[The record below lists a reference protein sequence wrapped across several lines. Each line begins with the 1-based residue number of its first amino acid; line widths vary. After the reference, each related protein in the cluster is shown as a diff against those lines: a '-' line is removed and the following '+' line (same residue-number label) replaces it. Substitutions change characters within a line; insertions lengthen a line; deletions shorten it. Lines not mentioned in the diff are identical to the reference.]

1 MLNILLLMAGRS
13 DAFKEAGYEFPKN
26 LVEIDGA
33 PLIQRVIDGLA
44 CLRGPNTQLIY
55 AIRRDENRR
64 FHTGQVVHLL
74 DPSGIVVDV
83 VGETSGAACTALLT
97 IEHINNENPLLIIN
111 GDIVL
116 DYDLATVL
124 DDFRKRALDG
134 GVTAF
139 RDVHPRWSFVK
150 VNSEGLA
157 IEFAE
162 KRPIS
167 DLATAGLYYY
177 AQGRDFVQAT
187 SAMMQKDAHVD
198 GLFYVCPAYNEMILQ
213 HKRIG
218 YYAVPKNAYFSLKT
232 PHDVRTFEEHLITK
246 RRQVT

>member
-33 PLIQRVIDGLA
+33 PLVQRVIEGLS

-55 AIRRDENRR
+55 TIRRDENRR
-64 FHTGQVVHLL
+64 FHTGRVLHLL
-74 DPSGIVVDV
+74 DPSGIVVEV
-83 VGETSGAACTALLT
+83 VGETSGAASTALLA
-97 IEHINNENPLLIIN
+97 IEHINNDQPLLIIN

-124 DDFRKRALDG
+124 ADFRNRELDG

-167 DLATAGLYYY
+167 NLATAGFYYY
-177 AQGRDFVQAT
+177 AHGRDFVRAAT
-187 SAMMQKDAHVD
+187 AMMLKDAHVD
-198 GLFYVCPAYNEMILQ
+198 NVFYVCPAYNELIID
-213 HKRIG
+213 HCRIG
-218 YYAVPKNAYFSLKT
+218 YYTVPKCAYFSLKT
-232 PHDVRTFEEHLITK
+232 PHDVRTFEEHLVAQ
-246 RRQVT
+246 RRQVA

>member
-33 PLIQRVIDGLA
+33 PLVQRVIEGLS
-44 CLRGPNTQLIY
+44 CLRGPGTQLIY
-55 AIRRDENRR
+55 AVRRDENRR
-64 FHTGQVVHLL
+64 FHTNRVLHLL
-74 DPSGIVVDV
+74 DPSGVVVEV
-83 VGETSGAACTALLT
+83 VGDTGGAACTALLA
-97 IEHINNENPLLIIN
+97 IEHINNDQPLLIIN

-116 DYDLATVL
+116 DYDLAAVL
-124 DDFRKRALDG
+124 ADFRHRELDG

-150 VNSEGLA
+150 VNNEGLA

-167 DLATAGLYYY
+167 NLATTGFYYY
-177 AQGRDFVQAT
+177 ARGRDFVRAA
-187 SAMMQKDAHVD
+187 SAMMLKDAHVD
-198 GLFYVCPAYNEMILQ
+198 GNFYVCPAYNELILEHQ
-213 HKRIG
+213 RIG
-218 YYAVPKNAYFSLKT
+218 YYSVPKSAYFSLKT
-232 PHDVRTFEEHLITK
+232 PHDVRSFEEHLVAQ
-246 RRQVT
+246 RRKVA